1 VVIKQVLKAFDA
13 DNLYPAVR
21 VLSEGGAK
29 ETKKSMQSFLKAFVF
44 AIFVIFFLL
53 ILLFDSYTQPLLVL
67 SAIPFS
73 VIGVIW
79 AFFLHSEPLSFFAL
93 LGTLALVGVIVND
106 SLVMVVHLNYLKQKL
121 SASTPALE
129 WVTQGAKDRLR
140 AVILTSLTTLAGII
154 PLAYGIGG
162 TDFILKPMALS
173 LGYGLLFGTVMT
185 LILLPCLYL
194 MNYQFVSWITKF
206 SKK

>member
-1 VVIKQVLKAFDA
+1 MSSKYNHIQHYLSDNNLLNSLRKNSCFEIK
-13 DNLYPAVR
+13 
-21 VLSEGGAK
+21 
-29 ETKKSMQSFLKAFVF
+29 
-44 AIFVIFFLL
+44 
-53 ILLFDSYTQPLLVL
+53 
-67 SAIPFS
+67 
-73 VIGVIW
+73 
-79 AFFLHSEPLSFFAL
+79 
-93 LGTLALVGVIVND
+93 
-106 SLVMVVHLNYLKQKL
+106 
-121 SASTPALE
+121 
-129 WVTQGAKDRLR
+129 
-140 AVILTSLTTLAGII
+140 GII

>member
-1 VVIKQVLKAFDA
+1 V
-13 DNLYPAVR
+13 
-21 VLSEGGAK
+21 
-29 ETKKSMQSFLKAFVF
+29 
-44 AIFVIFFLL
+44 
-53 ILLFDSYTQPLLVL
+53 
-67 SAIPFS
+67 
-73 VIGVIW
+73 
-79 AFFLHSEPLSFFAL
+79 
-93 LGTLALVGVIVND
+93 
-106 SLVMVVHLNYLKQKL
+106 VVHLNYLKQKL

-194 MNYQFVSWITKF
+194 MNYQFVSWNNRKRNGTQNQ
-206 SKK
+206 